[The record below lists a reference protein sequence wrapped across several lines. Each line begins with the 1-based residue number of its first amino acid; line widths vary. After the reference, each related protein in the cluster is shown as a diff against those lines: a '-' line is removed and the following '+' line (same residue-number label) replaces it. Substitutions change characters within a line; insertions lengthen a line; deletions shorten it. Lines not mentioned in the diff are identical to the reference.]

1 MSYWYAL
8 EQLGRF
14 HQEQL
19 LAEATHQR
27 LIAAATRPVCQRRT
41 RPLPALTAYIRAM
54 HAALHECQWWLLRR
68 RQLQVIGRDP
78 GGPRA

>member
-1 MSYWYAL
+1 MNYWYTL

-27 LIAAATRPVCQRRT
+27 LIAAAARPVCLGQTRT
-41 RPLPALTAYIRAM
+41 LPAFAAYIWAM
-54 HAALHECQWWLLRR
+54 RTAIHECLWWLLRR
-68 RQLQVIGRDP
+68 RQLYLIGRDP
-78 GGPRA
+78 GGPPA